1 MKVLRVIAVAVLVA
15 APVVLPAQAK
25 PNFSGTWKCDVKR
38 SVGCS
43 DNSVAVI
50 KHDGDSLT
58 MTMGAGKGPQVIYRV
73 GETVTT
79 APMKPTDRAG
89 DKAPQSQVTARW
101 EGDVLLTE
109 VVTVEA
115 DKRIATSTWRLSAD
129 GKELI
134 IDVKRTG
141 RNTEPSSK
149 YVYIKQ

>member
-79 APMKPTDRAG
+79 TPMKPTDRAG
-89 DKAPQSQVTARW
+89 DKAPQSQVT
-101 EGDVLLTE
+101 
-109 VVTVEA
+109 
-115 DKRIATSTWRLSAD
+115 RLSAD